1 MRYTSLLMLIARM
14 PEALDALHPH
24 GPLVLNKGSARVA
37 LNPQPLP
44 AREAIVLGAATMA
57 RDVARLAV
65 ETDVQGGRA
74 SVWLVD
80 FIDDWCGTPWPHKWP
95 WPLPGPGPDPDPH
108 PWDVAMS
115 RLIGA
120 VVFASVGA
128 GLGECELEMTLLEGA
143 DRLAIVAVETIE
155 R

>member
-24 GPLVLNKGSARVA
+24 GPLVLNEGSARVA

-44 AREAIVLGAATMA
+44 PREAIVLGAATMA

-74 SVWLVD
+74 SVWLAD
-80 FIDDWCGTPWPHKWP
+80 FIDDWCGTPWPTSGRGLAP
-95 WPLPGPGPDPDPH
+95 TPTRIPGS
-108 PWDVAMS
+108 S
-115 RLIGA
+115 R
-120 VVFASVGA
+120 
-128 GLGECELEMTLLEGA
+128 
-143 DRLAIVAVETIE
+143 
-155 R
+155 